1 MENFNNEN
9 KEKQERQ
16 LDNLIDLVENHTR
29 TKRHLEQYSE
39 IGSHENKENARE
51 KQQVREEEIENLKRQ
66 LMDKTEGEVKK
77 EEVQNLVEKYQSTQA
92 YLENNYEQIS
102 EEDRKNLQE
111 KQENRR
117 TQIENLS
124 KNIYYNFEK

>member
-1 MENFNNEN
+1 
-9 KEKQERQ
+9 
-16 LDNLIDLVENHTR
+16 
-29 TKRHLEQYSE
+29 
-39 IGSHENKENARE
+39 
-51 KQQVREEEIENLKRQ
+51 
-66 LMDKTEGEVKK
+66 MDKTEGEVKK

>member
-1 MENFNNEN
+1 MENFNEEN
-9 KEKQERQ
+9 REKKERQ

-51 KQQVREEEIENLKRQ
+51 KQDLREEEIENLKNQ
-66 LMDKTEGEVKK
+66 LKDKTEGEIKK
-77 EEVQNLVEKYQSTQA
+77 QEVQNLVEKYQSTQA
-92 YLENNYEQIS
+92 YLENNYEHIS
-102 EEDRKNLQE
+102 EADRKNLQE
-111 KQENRR
+111 KQENRK

-124 KNIYYNFEK
+124 NNIYYNLGN

>member
-111 KQENRR
+111 KQEHRR